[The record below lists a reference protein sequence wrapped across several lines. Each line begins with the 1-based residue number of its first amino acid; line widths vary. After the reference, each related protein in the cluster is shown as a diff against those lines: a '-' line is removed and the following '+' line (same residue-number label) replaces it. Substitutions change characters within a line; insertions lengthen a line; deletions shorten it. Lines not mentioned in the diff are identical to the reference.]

1 MQIDLT
7 KNRYIKK
14 LNRILKNIQIIQKKQ
29 GRPEEQI

>member
-7 KNRYIKK
+7 KNKYIKK
-14 LNRILKNIQIIQKKQ
+14 LNRILKNTQIIQKKQ

>member
-7 KNRYIKK
+7 KNKYIKK

-29 GRPEEQI
+29 GRAEEQI